1 MSSSF
6 FTHFAMVRIFVWIT
20 QIVLARHCR
29 LGVRHP
35 VTPFYPNHMAKSFCS
50 NCVWGRKL
58 WSLSPYIITSCLRT
72 FCQMKGISKD
82 SLVSCSRSRAIQS
95 TLLYSL
101 CLGMGL
107 DTSRCS
113 WCVSYLSF
121 LLICDLELSREESAS
136 HSYNVVTI
144 VKNKRCWKHIHKSN
158 TTHPE
163 DSYLSDDNYNS

>member
-20 QIVLARHCR
+20 QNVLARPCR

-35 VTPFYPNHMAKSFCS
+35 VTPFYPYHMAKSFCG
-50 NCVWGRKL
+50 NCFWDRKL
-58 WSLSPYIITSCLRT
+58 WSLSPYTITICLRT

-82 SLVSCSRSRAIQS
+82 SLVSCSRSRAI
-95 TLLYSL
+95 LLYSL
-101 CLGMGL
+101 CPGMGL

-113 WCVSYLSF
+113 WCLFYLSF
-121 LLICDLELSREESAS
+121 RLICHLELSREESAS
-136 HSYNVVTI
+136 HSYNI
-144 VKNKRCWKHIHKSN
+144 MIAKNKRSWKHIHKSN
-158 TTHPE
+158 TTHHE